1 MKIKNKVTTV
11 TLGSDYT
18 VDTMCGPKVY
28 KKGTRFYSY
37 QLTNDGVYMVE
48 GHGIG
53 HRIPRELFTK
63 YTLGWTEV
71 EEKMEGNAKVVSTV
85 RKTKDVTKDW
95 MDMWKKHDDKKEN
108 EQRHQAR
115 VWTKNRIAEIRR
127 QIKFVKSGEAELEL
141 AEKVLGLK
149 LTN

>member
-11 TLGSDYT
+11 TLGSAYT

-28 KKGTRFYSY
+28 KKGTRFNSNG
-37 QLTNDGVYMVE
+37 LTNNGVYMVE

-71 EEKMEGNAKVVSTV
+71 EERTEGGVKVVSSV

-95 MDMWKKHDDKKEN
+95 LDMWRKKDDKKIESIKHK
-108 EQRHQAR
+108 QR
-115 VWTKNRIAEIRR
+115 VWTKARVAELRR
-127 QIKFVKSGEAELEL
+127 LIKFVKSGEAELEL
-141 AEKVLGLK
+141 AEKVRGLAYRS
-149 LTN
+149 

>member
-11 TLGSDYT
+11 TLGSNYT

-28 KKGTRFYSY
+28 KKGTRFNSNG
-37 QLTNDGVYMVE
+37 LTNDGVYMVE

-71 EEKMEGNAKVVSTV
+71 EEKMEGNVKVVSTV

-95 MDMWKKHDDKKEN
+95 MDMWKKRDDKKEK
-108 EQRHQAR
+108 EQRHKAR
-115 VWTKNRIAEIRR
+115 VWAKNRIAEIRR